1 MCLPW
6 RMVRLTRIFSPPA
19 NGVRRA
25 HETCTRHDLSD
36 VPSGG
41 GENEIEATHTTVCR
55 IDGSQ
60 PASATYLRL
69 AQTAQSTP
77 YYAVKRLGDV
87 NAGWPPVALA
97 HHLRTRLRYGRCVG
111 W

>member
-1 MCLPW
+1 
-6 RMVRLTRIFSPPA
+6 MVRLTRIFRAIPV

-25 HETCTRHDLSD
+25 MKLALSD

-41 GENEIEATHTTVCR
+41 GKNEIEATHTTVCR

-69 AQTAQSTP
+69 GQTAQSTP
-77 YYAVKRLGDV
+77 YSAVKLLGDV
-87 NAGWPPVALA
+87 SVGSPPVALA